1 MIFYYKI
8 NDANF
13 YHKINLIGH
22 KLEKV
27 GEKAILFCKLTD
39 FLLFFHQED
48 FNFKKSLKYL

>member
-8 NDANF
+8 NDVNF
-13 YHKINLIGH
+13 YHEINSIGQ

-27 GEKAILFCKLTD
+27 VEKATLFCKLID
-39 FLLFFHQED
+39 FLLFFDQKG